1 MCIVSFHGTFPESL
15 SSYLRPET
23 AQGHFVNF
31 QRLYEYNN
39 SALPFASAQI
49 GRSFRN
55 EISPRNGLLR
65 VREFTMAEIEHF
77 VDPADKSHPRFKE
90 VANTKMSFLRK
101 EVQSAGK
108 SDILETTIGDA
119 VSSQM
124 VANETLGYFLAR
136 IFLFLTKIGINPKR
150 LRFRQHMANEMAHYA
165 TDCWDTEIHVSSGW
179 VECVGCAD
187 RSAYDL
193 TQHTRVSGKSLVAR
207 KPIDPP
213 RFIEKVE
220 PEWNKKELGLAFKK
234 DAAAIQ
240 NSVAGL
246 PTEELE
252 KVGIATEAKQVI
264 FSYSCVFNLTRAIA
278 HTSSPS
284 ANKRLTSHPDTSKLS
299 IRQ

>member
-1 MCIVSFHGTFPESL
+1 VRIVSFCQIFPESP

-65 VREFTMAEIEHF
+65 VREFTMAEIEHY
-77 VDPADKSHPRFKE
+77 VDPVDKAHPRFKE
-90 VANTKMSFLRK
+90 VADIKMRFLRK
-101 EVQSAGK
+101 EIQSAGK
-108 SDILETTIGDA
+108 NDILETTIGEA

-136 IFLFLTKIGINPKR
+136 IFLFLTKIGINPER

-165 TDCWDTEIHVSSGW
+165 TDCWDAEIRVSSGW

-187 RSAYDL
+187 RSAFDL
-193 TQHTRVSGKSLVAR
+193 TQHMKASGKSLVAR
-207 KPIDPP
+207 KPVDPP

-220 PEWNKKELGLAFKK
+220 PEWNKKELGLTFKK
-234 DAAAIQ
+234 DAATIQ
-240 NSVAGL
+240 NVVADL
-246 PTEELE
+246 PTAELE
-252 KVGIATEAKQVI
+252 KIGIATEEK
-264 FSYSCVFNLTRAIA
+264 
-278 HTSSPS
+278 
-284 ANKRLTSHPDTSKLS
+284 
-299 IRQ
+299 

>member
-1 MCIVSFHGTFPESL
+1 MSFCGVFPEPL

-90 VANTKMSFLRK
+90 VADTKIRFLRK

-136 IFLFLTKIGINPKR
+136 IFLFLTKIGINPER
-150 LRFRQHMANEMAHYA
+150 LRLRQHMANEMAHYA
-165 TDCWDTEIHVSSGW
+165 TDCWDAEIHVSSSW

-193 TQHTRVSGKSLVAR
+193 TQHTKMSGKSLVAR

-220 PEWNKKELGLAFKK
+220 PEWNKKELGLTFKK

-240 NSVAGL
+240 NAVAVL

-252 KVGIATEAKQVI
+252 RIGAATEE
-264 FSYSCVFNLTRAIA
+264 
-278 HTSSPS
+278 
-284 ANKRLTSHPDTSKLS
+284 KRVLFPYFFISRLIVPQPVPARCCLTSDCTVA
-299 IRQ
+299 

>member
-1 MCIVSFHGTFPESL
+1 
-15 SSYLRPET
+15 
-23 AQGHFVNF
+23 VNF

-77 VDPADKSHPRFKE
+77 VDPANKSHPRFKE
-90 VANTKMSFLRK
+90 VAATKMRFLRK

-108 SDILETTIGDA
+108 SDILETTIGEA

-124 VANETLGYFLAR
+124 VANETLGYFVAR
-136 IFLFLTKIGINPKR
+136 IFLFLTKIGINPER

-165 TDCWDTEIHVSSGW
+165 ADCWDAEIHVSSGW

-187 RSAYDL
+187 RSAFDL
-193 TQHTRVSGKSLVAR
+193 TQHMNMSGKSLVAR

-213 RFIEKVE
+213 RIIEKVE
-220 PEWNKKELGLAFKK
+220 PEWNKKELGMAFKK
-234 DAAAIQ
+234 DTAAIQ
-240 NSVAGL
+240 DAVANL
-246 PTEELE
+246 PTAELE
-252 KVGIATEAKQVI
+252 KVGAATEEKRVLSVY
-264 FSYSCVFNLTRAIA
+264 FCVFSLIASQPIQPRHWRTNGSTLTQIPQDR
-278 HTSSPS
+278 P
-284 ANKRLTSHPDTSKLS
+284 
-299 IRQ
+299 